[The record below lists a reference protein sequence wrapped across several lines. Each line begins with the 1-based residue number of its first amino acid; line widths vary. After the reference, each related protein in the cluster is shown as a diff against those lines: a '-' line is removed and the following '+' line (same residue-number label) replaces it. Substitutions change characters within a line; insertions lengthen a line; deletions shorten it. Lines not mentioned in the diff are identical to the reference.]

1 MTDPSSNV
9 RKLVEKADAN
19 ADKNTS
25 SGFQQDSTFL
35 IITVSIAGILI
46 FFILYFVTV
55 TTFLTRPAD
64 SGAFGDTFGGLNTI
78 FSGLAFVALVNALFM
93 QSKEL
98 SLQREELQETQK
110 LMAEQ
115 KAEMVRQAETMHLQQ
130 FESTFFQ
137 LLNQQRK
144 ILELVSVQG
153 LGRSPT
159 IRGLEA
165 VQVLEQVLNRMPLS
179 PHAAAQSVRTQQN
192 LAFEFER
199 LNGIFQSVESGFAHY
214 FRHLYTLVKFV
225 NNAKIDDKHFY
236 TGIVRAQ
243 LSSAEITI
251 LLFNGLSVPGG
262 KFKPLIEKYCLLQ
275 HVRWKGINAAWTCF
289 YNSTAFFPPNPTQND
304 LESALEKAS
313 VYDANDRDLF
323 VSCWNISTDSQ
334 ATNLDC

>member
-25 SGFQQDSTFL
+25 YGFQQDSTFL

-46 FFILYFVTV
+46 FYFVTV

-144 ILELVSVQG
+144 ILE
-153 LGRSPT
+153 
-159 IRGLEA
+159 
-165 VQVLEQVLNRMPLS
+165 
-179 PHAAAQSVRTQQN
+179 
-192 LAFEFER
+192 
-199 LNGIFQSVESGFAHY
+199 
-214 FRHLYTLVKFV
+214 
-225 NNAKIDDKHFY
+225 
-236 TGIVRAQ
+236 
-243 LSSAEITI
+243 
-251 LLFNGLSVPGG
+251 
-262 KFKPLIEKYCLLQ
+262 
-275 HVRWKGINAAWTCF
+275 
-289 YNSTAFFPPNPTQND
+289 
-304 LESALEKAS
+304 
-313 VYDANDRDLF
+313 
-323 VSCWNISTDSQ
+323 
-334 ATNLDC
+334 